1 MTARWVVDVVQ
12 PERDLEITWQPISL
26 LFKNN
31 PPEDSDYYAPV
42 VYTHSLLRVFEAIN
56 AGEGNKAA
64 GDFYWKAGTFIH
76 HEEKLYAPV
85 EEILEA
91 AGLDASYASAFDDES
106 WDEVIRE
113 KMNAGLELV
122 GEDHLP
128 RFVDWIEAWVTPEG
142 GAPHVVGMSNGGL
155 SAFRYAAENPQ
166 RTQSIVAF
174 PGFPRSN
181 GDRDAL
187 EELTH
192 VPIMLYVGGDDT
204 PWIGP
209 SQETVAEFGALGGLI
224 ELTQFPGEGHVIPST
239 YDGRIVFNDLESFR

>member
-122 GEDHLP
+122 GEDVGTPIIAFEKEDGDKVGIFGPVISRAPQGEEGLALWDAMVTMSTMDGFWELKRTRTEGPDFGEPP
-128 RFVDWIEAWVTPEG
+128 R
-142 GAPHVVGMSNGGL
+142 
-155 SAFRYAAENPQ
+155 
-166 RTQSIVAF
+166 
-174 PGFPRSN
+174 
-181 GDRDAL
+181 
-187 EELTH
+187 
-192 VPIMLYVGGDDT
+192 
-204 PWIGP
+204 
-209 SQETVAEFGALGGLI
+209 
-224 ELTQFPGEGHVIPST
+224 
-239 YDGRIVFNDLESFR
+239 